1 MKKWTVMLIPH
12 DRGSSR
18 TLNLSAYQL
27 WLVVAVLVTLSFT
40 TSFFFTRHRTYVK
53 EVARLQQAKRDIQ
66 VQYAKQAAVAKQDTF
81 TAQERIELEKRI
93 RGEYE
98 ARDAAITARLS
109 GLKDLEDQARAMT
122 GLTPR
127 SSLKDLGS
135 TRAAG
140 GKGGGMGSFE
150 LTAHEDTDE
159 PVSSPTVIYGLS
171 QPSADLI
178 IQEINLRTES
188 LQELVSG
195 LKARQ
200 EQVARVPSIWPS
212 FARNRDLSSP
222 FGFRKDPYGRRIVH
236 HDGADISAPY
246 GSDVVA
252 TAAGVV
258 VFSGFDSGGLGNLVK
273 IDHGNG
279 VETWYGHLAS
289 RKVHVGDAVKR
300 KQVIGALGTTGRST
314 GPHIHYEIHVKDRPV
329 DPAKYLK
336 E

>member
-18 TLNLSAYQL
+18 TLNLSAYQV
-27 WLVVAVLVTLSFT
+27 WLVVALLVTLSFT
-40 TSFFFTRHRTYVK
+40 TSFFFKRHQTFVK
-53 EVARLQQAKRDIQ
+53 EVARLHQTKRDLE
-66 VQYAKQAAVAKQDTF
+66 VQYAKQFSAVKEGEF
-81 TAQERIELEKRI
+81 TPQERIELEKRI
-93 RGEYE
+93 RAEYE

-109 GLKDLEDQARAMT
+109 DLKDLEDQARAMT

-127 SSLKDLGS
+127 TSLKDMGL
-135 TRAAG
+135 TPAVG
-140 GKGGGMGSFE
+140 GKGGGQGSLGLVAYE
-150 LTAHEDTDE
+150 ETEEAI
-159 PVSSPTVIYGLS
+159 SSPSVIYGLS

-188 LQELVSG
+188 LKELVRG
-195 LKARQ
+195 LKAREQ
-200 EQVARVPSIWPS
+200 QVARVPSIWPT

-222 FGFRKDPYGRRIVH
+222 FGFRKDPYGRRIEH

-246 GSDVVA
+246 GSDIHG

-258 VFSGFDSGGLGNLVK
+258 VYSGFDGGGLGNLIK

-289 RKVHVGDAVKR
+289 RSVRKGETVDR
-300 KQVIGALGTTGRST
+300 KQVIGALGSTGRST
-314 GPHIHYEIHVKDRPV
+314 GPHVHYEVHVKGNPV

-336 E
+336 D